1 MNSPAVLLTNFYN
14 GESLRILE
22 ELVPDGLKLI
32 VLEKPDREEVIKKV
46 GQADYMI
53 AGGTVKIDREILENA
68 PRLKMIQRS
77 GVGLDVID
85 QEELKKREIP
95 LYRNE
100 GINARSVAEHTL
112 LLMLSVLRQ
121 VVKAD
126 QTTRSGMWL
135 KRQFGIQNMDLY
147 GKTVGLLGLGKI
159 GEHVARLLVPF
170 GVTVLYH
177 KRNRLS
183 PSDEKKLQVAFA
195 DFSTLINSSDIIS
208 IHCSYNKKT
217 HHLICQ
223 KEFENMKPGAI
234 LINTARGKIVNEIY
248 LYEYLKNGKMA
259 GAGLDV
265 FEVEPARENPLFGLD
280 NVVVSPHIAGV
291 TKNTFS
297 RIYSEAFNNIVS
309 FHRGDLKLLEEKR
322 VV

>member
-77 GVGLDVID
+77 GGGLDVID

-126 QTTRSGMWL
+126 QTTRSVMWL
-135 KRQFGIQNMDLY
+135 KRQLGIQNMELY
-147 GKTVGLLGLGKI
+147 DKTGGFLALGKI
-159 GEHVARLLVPF
+159 AVHVARLLVHF
-170 GVTVLYH
+170 GVSVLYH
-177 KRNRLS
+177 KRNTLA
-183 PSDEKKLQVAFA
+183 PPAEKKLQVSFA
-195 DFSTLINSSDIIS
+195 DFSTLISSCDIIS
-208 IHCSYNKKT
+208 IRCSYNKT
-217 HHLICQ
+217 
-223 KEFENMKPGAI
+223 
-234 LINTARGKIVNEIY
+234 T
-248 LYEYLKNGKMA
+248 
-259 GAGLDV
+259 
-265 FEVEPARENPLFGLD
+265 
-280 NVVVSPHIAGV
+280 
-291 TKNTFS
+291 
-297 RIYSEAFNNIVS
+297 
-309 FHRGDLKLLEEKR
+309 
-322 VV
+322 